1 MRHHFICAAS
11 LDDDEQKRSGFRYQ
25 YSNYQ
30 SEYSRNLVF
39 QVGAHM
45 DQVFQALIDRSR
57 APLDL
62 KTIKTILG
70 YKHRPKNRRRP
81 AKWEVA
87 VERPVYD
94 LTIFKLHCGKLTLK
108 IYTKGLPRRRP
119 GANASFASK
128 RLPIIFRSSTA
139 VGH

>member
-1 MRHHFICAAS
+1 
-11 LDDDEQKRSGFRYQ
+11 
-25 YSNYQ
+25 
-30 SEYSRNLVF
+30 
-39 QVGAHM
+39 M
-45 DQVFQALIDRSR
+45 DQVFQVLIDRSR

-94 LTIFKLHCGKLTLK
+94 LTIFKLHCGNLTLK
-108 IYTKGLPRRRP
+108 
-119 GANASFASK
+119 
-128 RLPIIFRSSTA
+128 
-139 VGH
+139 